1 MYMVMII
8 KDISQPLKLSL
19 INKKSAAKHLSHV
32 LLLVRNAENL
42 SVNWMRASFRQFWS
56 IWLLNIVIIFHRD
69 GRLHIYRYNP
79 FTDNF
84 LLPVDVAPHEL
95 PTLQQLFP
103 KNVPNMHRKPLR
115 ICLYMDE
122 VRAIYGPNGKLMGT
136 DGLLASYIAQRMNAT
151 RIITRPLFY
160 NQSTDICYKEI
171 ANEFDDLAMNIRF
184 LAPDTFKKRI
194 EATIAHNRDDLC
206 VIVPKAKAELLFWN
220 IFRSFGGWVWLAIGS
235 SMVLSYFFC
244 RLLLSCTSSLP
255 VHGRLRH
262 RLGQGAAFEL
272 YSCTL
277 AQPMAHVPRNSSV
290 CVFLILWLY
299 FGMLI
304 STAFRGNLTS
314 IIVYRKPLPDI
325 NDLSELAASSY
336 KILMRRR
343 HKKHIR
349 QFLSIGHE
357 NEARIKQHMREVPDT
372 ELTDYFNQNDQS
384 YAYLEKHHI
393 GSFQVN
399 ARQHMHLGRP
409 LFHLMDSCL
418 VPFHAVYTVP
428 YGSPYLGFI
437 NQLIRGAHEF
447 GFERYWD
454 RIMNTAFIKSG
465 TKVQNNR
472 RHNNSDDPVVLKL
485 EHFHAVF
492 FLWAIG
498 LALAFLIY
506 LWELL
511 QHNWAKTKRNR

>member
-1 MYMVMII
+1 
-8 KDISQPLKLSL
+8 
-19 INKKSAAKHLSHV
+19 
-32 LLLVRNAENL
+32 
-42 SVNWMRASFRQFWS
+42 
-56 IWLLNIVIIFHRD
+56 
-69 GRLHIYRYNP
+69 
-79 FTDNF
+79 
-84 LLPVDVAPHEL
+84 
-95 PTLQQLFP
+95 
-103 KNVPNMHRKPLR
+103 
-115 ICLYMDE
+115 
-122 VRAIYGPNGKLMGT
+122 
-136 DGLLASYIAQRMNAT
+136 
-151 RIITRPLFY
+151 
-160 NQSTDICYKEI
+160 
-171 ANEFDDLAMNIRF
+171 
-184 LAPDTFKKRI
+184 
-194 EATIAHNRDDLC
+194 
-206 VIVPKAKAELLFWN
+206 
-220 IFRSFGGWVWLAIGS
+220 
-235 SMVLSYFFC
+235 
-244 RLLLSCTSSLP
+244 
-255 VHGRLRH
+255 
-262 RLGQGAAFEL
+262 
-272 YSCTL
+272 
-277 AQPMAHVPRNSSV
+277 MAHVPRNSSV

-349 QFLSIGHE
+349 QFLSIAHE
-357 NEARIKQHMREVPDT
+357 NEARIKQVMREVPDT